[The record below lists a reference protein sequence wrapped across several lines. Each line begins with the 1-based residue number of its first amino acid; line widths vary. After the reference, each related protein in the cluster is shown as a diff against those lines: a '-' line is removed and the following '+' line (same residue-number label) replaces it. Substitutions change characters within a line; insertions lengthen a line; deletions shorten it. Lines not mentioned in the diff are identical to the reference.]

1 MSALA
6 QVKFFGAT
14 PTAVQKLYTP
24 LQVAS
29 FFAPDGA
36 TDEYNYATIRED
48 LAMLFEEFMM
58 FRNSPDPAARWRRD
72 VAITD
77 KITDATTSAS
87 LIVRWGQRGRIGDAR
102 VRPRAQLVV
111 GALAPWVPP
120 AELLDLPPP
129 IQMRPGESWASNLVL
144 PAPPPSGLASVQ
156 AVRSPFDPEGDRAL
170 LTRGLS
176 SHRDHWTPNERW
188 LKRVGR

>member
-1 MSALA
+1 
-6 QVKFFGAT
+6 
-14 PTAVQKLYTP
+14 
-24 LQVAS
+24 
-29 FFAPDGA
+29 
-36 TDEYNYATIRED
+36 
-48 LAMLFEEFMM
+48 MLFEEFMM

-87 LIVRWGQRGRIGDAR
+87 LIVRWGQRGRVGDAR

-120 AELLDLPPP
+120 AELLDLPSP

-144 PAPPPSGLASVQ
+144 PAPLSSGLASVQ

-170 LTRGLS
+170 LTRSLS